1 MVIRTPHRLWW
12 AGILLSLV
20 MAGSIGWWRQQRDV
34 QAERSSLFPQAT
46 QLRPLGDGLH
56 MATVREG
63 DVSRSLGWVSIG
75 TAPGYAGPLRVAVTV
90 TTQGVIEK
98 VALLK
103 QTESTAFFQKLQ
115 FDQFSARRVGQS
127 CNEPFV
133 VGQDI
138 QAVTGATVSL
148 QGVTAALRQACHRV
162 AGHIQLPLPE
172 IPTPSIVVGLPEVV
186 LVLLYGAGFLA
197 YLPAQTCRKVLHW
210 VSLVL
215 GLVLLGI
222 WLNRPLALA
231 SMNSLLLGTW
241 PPWRT
246 HLYWY
251 LLLGGVLLPV
261 LLTGRNLYCDHV
273 CPLGAVQEVLG
284 AASGRCRVIPTPTQ
298 RRLHRVQRFLAWLSV
313 VCALILRHPAKV
325 QYEITGSLFS
335 LTGAY
340 WQFLL
345 LATVLVTALFVARP
359 WCHALCP
366 IRAVIDYLRWVR
378 RRFIRK
384 KTVL

>member
-1 MVIRTPHRLWW
+1 
-12 AGILLSLV
+12 
-20 MAGSIGWWRQQRDV
+20 MAGFIGWWQQQTDV
-34 QAERSSLFPQAT
+34 QVELSPLFPQAT
-46 QLRPLGDGLH
+46 QFSPLGGRLYA
-56 MATVREG
+56 ATLREG
-63 DVSRSLGWVSIG
+63 DVSRSLGLVSVG
-75 TAPGYAGPLRVAVTV
+75 SAPGYAGPIRVAVTV
-90 TTQGVIEK
+90 TAQGIIEN
-98 VALLK
+98 VTLLK
-103 QTESTAFFQKLQ
+103 QTESTAFFQKLH
-115 FDQFSARRVGQS
+115 FDRFSANQVGQS
-127 CNEPFV
+127 CNEPLV
-133 VGQDI
+133 VGQDV
-138 QAVTGATVSL
+138 QAITGATVSH
-148 QGVTAALRQACHRV
+148 QGAMTALRQASHRV
-162 AGHIQLPLPE
+162 AGHLHLPLPE
-172 IPTPSIVVGLPEVV
+172 IPTTPIVAGLPEVV
-186 LVLLYGAGFLA
+186 LVLLYGVGFLA
-197 YLPAQTCRKVLHW
+197 YLPARGSRKVLHW

-231 SMNSLLLGTW
+231 SINSLLLGTW
-241 PPWRT
+241 PLWRT

-298 RRLHRVQRFLAWLSV
+298 RWLRRIQRFLTWLSV
-313 VCALILRHPAKV
+313 VCALILRHPTQV

-345 LATVLVTALFVARP
+345 LATVLITALFLARP

-366 IRAVIDYLRWVR
+366 IRAVIDYLRWGR
-378 RRFIRK
+378 RSFIRK
-384 KTVL
+384 KTPS